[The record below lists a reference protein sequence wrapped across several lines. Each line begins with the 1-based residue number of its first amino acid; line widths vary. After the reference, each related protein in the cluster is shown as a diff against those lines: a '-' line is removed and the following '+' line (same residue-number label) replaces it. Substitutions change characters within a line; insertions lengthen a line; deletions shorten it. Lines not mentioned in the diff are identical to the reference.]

1 MKKILIITLILS
13 MLLCGT
19 QALASVMVITG
30 TPTYDDSEGMTQNL
44 NRATETLNGAKIEK
58 GKTFSFNDI
67 VGPRTEANGFTAAL
81 NGNGVS
87 IMGGGVAQV
96 ATTLYQALKELGD
109 DVTYDERHTFGSAF
123 NAGYAEDGK
132 DTALTDYSRGLDFKF
147 TNQSSDDLVIS
158 MWNGGGTLFCQ
169 LTDASIVTETPTEAP
184 TEAPAETPAETP
196 AEEPAEEPAA
206 TEAPTPAPA
215 SGDTY
220 YVVNVKSHV
229 NLREE
234 PSTDSTIL
242 AGVSKGSAVQSTG
255 ETTDDFMRVEYDG
268 KTGYIHS
275 KYLAK
280 GAPTEIWL
288 TIVNCSTGVSLRES
302 ASKKADKLAD
312 VALGERVRSFDH
324 EENGFLE
331 VEYNGT
337 RGFILKDYLE
347 ENQE

>member
-1 MKKILIITLILS
+1 MKKTLILTLILA

-19 QALASVMVITG
+19 QAFASVMIVTG
-30 TPTYDDSEGMTQNL
+30 TPTYGDSEGMAQNL
-44 NRATETLNGAKIEK
+44 ARVVETLNNQIIEK
-58 GKTFSFNDI
+58 GKTFSLNEI
-67 VGPRTEANGFTAAL
+67 LGPRTDEYGYAPAL
-81 NGNGVS
+81 NGNGVEV
-87 IMGGGVAQV
+87 MGGGVSQA
-96 ATTLYQALKELGD
+96 ATTLYLALKELGED
-109 DVTYDERHTFGSAF
+109 ITYDERHTFGSAF
-123 NAGYAEDGK
+123 NAGYVEDVK
-132 DTALTDYSRGLDFKF
+132 DTALTDYRHGLDFRF
-147 TNQSSDDLVIS
+147 TNNTADDLVIS
-158 MWNGGGTLFCQ
+158 LWDGGGTLFCQ
-169 LTDASIVTETPTEAP
+169 LTDASIAPEMPTEEP
-184 TEAPAETPAETP
+184 TPA
-196 AEEPAEEPAA
+196 AEA
-206 TEAPTPAPA
+206 TPTPAPA
-215 SGDTY
+215 PASDNTY

-234 PSTDSTIL
+234 PSTDSAIL

-255 ETTDDFMRVEYDG
+255 ETVDDFMRVEYDG
-268 KTGYIHS
+268 KIGYIHS

-288 TIVNCSTGVSLRES
+288 TVVNCSTGVSLRES

>member
-30 TPTYDDSEGMTQNL
+30 TPTYDDSEGMEQNL
-44 NRATETLNGAKIEK
+44 NRAMEALNGTKIEK

-87 IMGGGVAQV
+87 VMGGGVAQV

-109 DVTYDERHTFGSAF
+109 DVTCDERHTFGSAF

-132 DTALTDYSRGLDFKF
+132 DTALTDYRHGLDFKF
-147 TNQSSDDLVIS
+147 TNNTADDLVIS
-158 MWNGGGTLFCQ
+158 MWDGGGTLFCQ
-169 LTDASIVTETPTEAP
+169 LTDASIVTDAPTEAP
-184 TEAPAETPAETP
+184 TEAPAET
-196 AEEPAEEPAA
+196 PAEEPAA

-229 NLREE
+229 NLREA
-234 PSTDSTIL
+234 PSTDSAIL
-242 AGVSKGSAVQSTG
+242 AGVSKGSAVQFAG
-255 ETTDDFMRVEYDG
+255 ETVDDFMRVEYDG

-288 TIVNCSTGVSLRES
+288 TVVNCSTGVSLRES

-312 VALGERVRSFDH
+312 VTLGERVRSFDH

-347 ENQE
+347 ENQD

>member
-1 MKKILIITLILS
+1 MKKIFALTLIVAM
-13 MLLCGT
+13 MLCSS
-19 QALASVMVITG
+19 QAFASVMIVTG
-30 TPTYDDSEGMTQNL
+30 TPTYGDSEGMTQNL
-44 NRATETLNGAKIEK
+44 THAIETLNNQIVEK
-58 GKTFSFNDI
+58 GKTFSLNE
-67 VGPRTEANGFTAAL
+67 VLGPRTEGNGYAPAL
-81 NGNGVS
+81 NGNGVEV
-87 IMGGGVAQV
+87 MGGGVSQV
-96 ATTLYQALKELGD
+96 ATTLYLALKELGD

-147 TNQSSDDLVIS
+147 TNQSTDDLVIS

-169 LTDASIVTETPTEAP
+169 LTDASIVTEMPTEAP
-184 TEAPAETPAETP
+184 TEASAETPAETP
-196 AEEPAEEPAA
+196 PETQTEETAA
-206 TEAPTPAPA
+206 TEVPTPASV

-255 ETTDDFMRVEYDG
+255 ETVDDFMRVEYDG

-288 TIVNCSTGVSLRES
+288 TVVNCSTGVSLRES

-347 ENQE
+347 ENQD

>member
-44 NRATETLNGAKIEK
+44 NRAMEALNGAKIEK

-87 IMGGGVAQV
+87 VMGGGVAQV

-147 TNQSSDDLVIS
+147 TNRSADDLVIS

-184 TEAPAETPAETP
+184 TEAPAEAPTETP

-229 NLREE
+229 NLREA
-234 PSTDSTIL
+234 PSTDSAIL
-242 AGVSKGSAVQSTG
+242 AGVSKGSAVQFAG
-255 ETTDDFMRVEYDG
+255 ETVDDFMRVEYDG

-280 GAPTEIWL
+280 GVPTEIWL
-288 TIVNCSTGVSLRES
+288 TVVNCSTGVSLRES

-347 ENQE
+347 ENQD

>member
-1 MKKILIITLILS
+1 MKKIFALTLIVAM
-13 MLLCGT
+13 MLCSS
-19 QALASVMVITG
+19 QAFASVMIVTG

-44 NRATETLNGAKIEK
+44 THAIETLNNQIIEK
-58 GKTFSFNDI
+58 GKTFSLNK
-67 VGPRTEANGFTAAL
+67 VLGPRTEGNGYAPAL
-81 NGNGVS
+81 NGNGVEV
-87 IMGGGVAQV
+87 MGGGVSQV
-96 ATTLYQALKELGD
+96 ATTLYLALKELGEEI
-109 DVTYDERHTFGSAF
+109 TYDERHTFGNAF
-123 NAGYAEDGK
+123 NAGYAEDVK
-132 DTALTDYSRGLDFKF
+132 DTALTDYRHGLDFKF
-147 TNQSSDDLVIS
+147 TNNTADDLVIS
-158 MWNGGGTLFCQ
+158 MWDGGGTLFCQ
-169 LTDASIVTETPTEAP
+169 LTDASIITDAP
-184 TEAPAETPAETP
+184 TEEPAPAAEATPIP
-196 AEEPAEEPAA
+196 A
-206 TEAPTPAPA
+206 PAPA
-215 SGDTY
+215 SDNTY
-220 YVVNVKSHV
+220 YVVNIKSHV

-234 PSTDSTIL
+234 PSTDSAIL

-255 ETTDDFMRVEYDG
+255 ETVDDFMRVEYDG
-268 KTGYIHS
+268 KIGYIHS

-288 TIVNCSTGVSLRES
+288 TVVNCSTGVSLRES